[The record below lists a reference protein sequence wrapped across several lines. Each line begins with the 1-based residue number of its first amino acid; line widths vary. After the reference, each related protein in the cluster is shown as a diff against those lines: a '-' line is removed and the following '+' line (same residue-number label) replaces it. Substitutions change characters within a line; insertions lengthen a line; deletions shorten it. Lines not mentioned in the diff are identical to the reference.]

1 MMRGISFM
9 AVSIVR
15 LQTEMTTPIIDTHT
29 HVASADRD
37 RYPLHRPT
45 APLGSDWVEHH
56 PVDAEQLVAALDDA
70 GVHGAILVQP
80 VGTYGFDNSYLADAT
95 TVAPGRLAGASVI
108 DMSAADPVDALTY
121 WSRQR
126 AIGGT
131 RLFNVP
137 PADPPW
143 LATDATAA
151 VLRRAAELGVRLSAC
166 VLPADLGRLG
176 GLLDQAGDVPIA
188 LDHCGFAD
196 LSDPDSDTMADLV
209 ALGARANLRLKVTT
223 TILRMH
229 PPDTGDERDVVDR
242 LAAIFGVDRLM
253 WGSDYPQHY
262 GETYRGHVELARW
275 MCSRLSAG
283 GQERFLGGTAL
294 ELWPELAQ

>member
-1 MMRGISFM
+1 M
-9 AVSIVR
+9 A
-15 LQTEMTTPIIDTHT
+15 TPLVDTHT

-37 RYPLHRPT
+37 SYPLHRP
-45 APLGSDWVEHH
+45 ASPLGSDWVEDH
-56 PVDAEQLVAALDDA
+56 PLDAEQLVAALDDA
-70 GVHGAILVQP
+70 GVHAAIMVQP

-95 TVAPGRLAGASVI
+95 AVAPGRLAGASVI

-121 WSRQR
+121 WSAER

-143 LATDATAA
+143 LATDASAA
-151 VLRRAAELGVRLSAC
+151 VLRRAGELGVRVSAC
-166 VLPADLGRLG
+166 VLPPDLPRLG
-176 GLLDQAGDVPIA
+176 GLLDQAGEVPIA

-196 LSDPDSDTMADLV
+196 ISNPESDTMADLV
-209 ALGARANLRLKVTT
+209 ALGKHANLRLKVTT

-229 PPDTGDERDVVDR
+229 PPATGDERDVVER
-242 LAAIFGVDRLM
+242 LAAIFGVERLM

-262 GETYRGHVELARW
+262 RETYRQHVELARW
-275 MCSRLSAG
+275 LCSRLSAG
-283 GQERFLGGTAL
+283 DQARLLGGTAL